1 MQRKSRFKAPVTG
14 ALLLGMTILAGPAAA
29 DDVRYVS
36 GLAPVIGNSK
46 ELGAVRSRGLS
57 PTRTAMT
64 LKGRPA
70 NTWNKLG
77 TMTGAI
83 VHDVAFVSTTTGYA
97 AAELGQVWRTT
108 DGGAHWTKILN
119 RNFPYYYY
127 GVQATGL
134 TIVASGFNDSTG
146 EGILTESDDGG
157 ATWNTDTIL
166 SPNAWAGR
174 VRFTKGTGH
183 GLAMNGGGSAGSNP
197 NIAWWT
203 KKPDHWQ
210 TDVPDPDG
218 GWFGNQF
225 TLLKDK
231 SAFASGITF
240 CKSGDIGAT
249 WTCAPPADSVF
260 DGPTL
265 FVDDKH
271 GWTGG
276 GEISPDV
283 AGWLHR
289 TADGGATWSGR
300 VLNTDWPIRQ
310 IEFLD
315 RKVGWAAGGNV
326 YSNVG
331 GIYYTSNGGKKWTLD
346 ATTGDEMGACA
357 HQPVGDGS
365 QTQVWCIGFL
375 FTGSNF
381 NSETF
386 STVVNTP

>member
-1 MQRKSRFKAPVTG
+1 MRNHCTLIG
-14 ALLLGMTILAGPAAA
+14 TALLLGAFASAHA
-29 DDVRYVS
+29 DDTTRYVS
-36 GLAPVIGNSK
+36 GRAPVAGSSREIG
-46 ELGAVRSRGLS
+46 AIRPAGLS
-57 PTRTAMT
+57 PSGAAITPA
-64 LKGRPA
+64 GHPA
-70 NTWNKLG
+70 NTWTKIGSLS
-77 TMTGAI
+77 GA
-83 VHDVAFVSTTTGYA
+83 VAHDVAFVSPTTGYA
-97 AAELGQVWRTT
+97 AAELGQVWATT
-108 DGGAHWTKILN
+108 NGGVSWTKILN
-119 RNFPYYYY
+119 RGFPYYYY
-127 GVQATGL
+127 GIQASGQTV
-134 TIVASGFNDSTG
+134 VASGFNDSTG
-146 EGILTESDDGG
+146 EGVLTQSNDGG
-157 ATWNTDTIL
+157 ATWQADTIL
-166 SPNAWAGR
+166 SENAWAGR
-174 VRFTKGTGH
+174 VRFTKGTGP
-183 GLAMNGGGSAGSNP
+183 GLAMNGGGSSGSNP

-210 TDVPDPDG
+210 TDVPDPNG

-231 SAFASGITF
+231 NAFASGITF

-276 GEISPDV
+276 GEISPNV

-289 TADGGATWSGR
+289 TSDGGATWSGR

-315 RKVGWAAGGNV
+315 KRIGWAAGGNV

-331 GIYYTSNGGKKWTLD
+331 GIYFTKNGGKTWSLD
-346 ATTGDEMGACA
+346 ETTGDEMGACA
-357 HQPVGDGS
+357 HQPIGDGS

-375 FTGSNF
+375 LNGGNF
-381 NSETF
+381 SSETYTT
-386 STVVNTP
+386 TVPTP